1 MNEPEH
7 ENLTMACSA
16 ARRRLLLASVVL
28 AAAAVVTP
36 VLAAE
41 PRPDPAA
48 ARVRAFYDALLDSMK
63 RAKEL
68 GIQGR
73 YDTLAPV
80 IRATF
85 DLAAMTRISVGPSW
99 NSIPSDQQAAVMENF
114 ARMTIATYANRF
126 DGYSG
131 ERFEV
136 DPTAEPRNADRIVR
150 TKLVPSDGETV
161 TLNYLMRG
169 SGESWKI
176 VDVYLSGTIS
186 ELATRRSEF
195 GAILKSGGPKALID
209 SLRQR
214 GDKLLQPS
222 S

>member
-1 MNEPEH
+1 MTLVHNRV
-7 ENLTMACSA
+7 
-16 ARRRLLLASVVL
+16 RRRLVL
-28 AAAAVVTP
+28 ACIAFAGAAISAS

-41 PRPDPAA
+41 PRLDPAA
-48 ARVRAFYDALLDSMK
+48 APVRTFYDALLDCMK

-80 IRATF
+80 IRASF
-85 DLAAMTRISVGPSW
+85 DLAAMTRIAVGPSW
-99 NSIPSDQQAAVMENF
+99 TSIPSDQQRALMENF

-126 DGYSG
+126 DGDSG
-131 ERFEV
+131 ERFDV
-136 DPTAEPRNADRIVR
+136 DPTAEVRNADRIVR
-150 TKLVPSDGETV
+150 TKLVPTDGEPV

-176 VDVYLSGTIS
+176 IDVYLSGTIS
-186 ELATRRSEF
+186 ELATRRAEF

-214 GDKLLQPS
+214 GDKLLEPS